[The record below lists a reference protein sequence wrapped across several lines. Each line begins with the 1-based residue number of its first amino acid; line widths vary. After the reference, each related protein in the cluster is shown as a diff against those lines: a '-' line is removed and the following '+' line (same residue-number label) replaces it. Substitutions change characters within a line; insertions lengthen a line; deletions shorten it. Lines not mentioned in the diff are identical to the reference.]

1 MEVVSLVALAANGA
15 CLHLLTRRHDDIN
28 MSSVWECSRNDIAA
42 NILVFLA
49 ALGVWL
55 TGSGWPDIAV
65 ALILALLFLRSAA
78 SVIRG
83 ARAELEAAKAARAP
97 LARPVTLSP
106 ITVRRRRPG

>member
-1 MEVVSLVALAANGA
+1 
-15 CLHLLTRRHDDIN
+15 
-28 MSSVWECSRNDIAA
+28 
-42 NILVFLA
+42 LVFLA